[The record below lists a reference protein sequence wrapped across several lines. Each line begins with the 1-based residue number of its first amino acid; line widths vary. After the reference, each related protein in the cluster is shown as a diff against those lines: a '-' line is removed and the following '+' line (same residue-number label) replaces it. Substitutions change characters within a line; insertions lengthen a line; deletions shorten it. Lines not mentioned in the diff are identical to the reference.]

1 MREMRAAPVHR
12 SVDGAQ
18 NDASRPPSIMRGMLQ
33 VLEAVVV
40 ARGVGWLDSQ
50 LTLNIKQKL
59 SHQKRG
65 EILSIYKTREFILY
79 DTFVERTEPNH

>member
-1 MREMRAAPVHR
+1 
-12 SVDGAQ
+12 
-18 NDASRPPSIMRGMLQ
+18 MRGMLQ